1 MQTGNLELEAHS
13 MIIKSGL
20 AAAAV
25 AVSAMTIAGCGSAS
39 PSGSQ
44 SASPAGGQAQ
54 AAPASSTAPA
64 SSAGASP
71 VPSVNP
77 GGTMVSASPGG
88 SGAAGAGTE
97 CTAAHLAIAY
107 TDNKQIRQGALAGMS
122 HADAVVTFTNTGSA
136 SCRIQGYP
144 GVAALNAA
152 GQQIQQ
158 AARASGDKI
167 PLVTLAPGQVA
178 SAEITGNTASCTK
191 LTSVPG
197 LLVTAPDQR
206 TSAHLGRYQ
215 SFCVKSLG
223 VGPVYPGNSAGL
235 KL

>member
-1 MQTGNLELEAHS
+1 

-25 AVSAMTIAGCGSAS
+25 ALSAMTLAGCGSAT
-39 PSGSQ
+39 PTGGQ
-44 SASPAGGQAQ
+44 GQTAPAG
-54 AAPASSTAPA
+54 STAA
-64 SSAGASP
+64 SSAGSSP

-77 GGTMVSASPGG
+77 GGTMASASPGG
-88 SGAAGAGTE
+88 SGAGRSGTAGAGTE

-122 HADAVVTFTNTGSA
+122 HADNVVTFTNTGPA
-136 SCRIQGYP
+136 PCRIQGYP

-152 GQQIQQ
+152 GKQILQ
-158 AARASGDKI
+158 AARAPGGRI
-167 PLVTLAPGQVA
+167 PLVILAPGQVA
-178 SAEITGNTASCTK
+178 SAEITGNTASCTQPAP
-191 LTSVPG
+191 LLG

-206 TSAHLGRYQ
+206 TSTRLGRYGTL
-215 SFCVKSLG
+215 CLTSLG
-223 VGPVYPGNSAGL
+223 VGPVHPGNSAGL

>member
-1 MQTGNLELEAHS
+1 

-25 AVSAMTIAGCGSAS
+25 AISAMTIAGCGSTS

-54 AAPASSTAPA
+54 AAPADSTAPA
-64 SSAGASP
+64 SGASP

-77 GGTMVSASPGG
+77 GGTMVSASPGGSSPGG

-107 TDNKQIRQGALAGMS
+107 TDNKQIRPGALAGMS
-122 HADAVVTFTNTGSA
+122 HADKVVTFTDTGSA
-136 SCRIQGYP
+136 ACRIRGYP

-152 GQQIQQ
+152 GKQIQQ
-158 AARASGDKI
+158 AARATGVRS

-206 TSAHLGRYQ
+206 KSTRLGRYE
-215 SFCVKSLG
+215 SFCVKSLEI
-223 VGPVYPGNSAGL
+223 GPVHPGNSAGL

>member
-1 MQTGNLELEAHS
+1 LEAYI
-13 MIIKSGL
+13 MIIKSSL
-20 AAAAV
+20 AVAAV
-25 AVSAMTIAGCGSAS
+25 AISAMTIAGCGSAG
-39 PSGSQ
+39 PPGSQ

-54 AAPASSTAPA
+54 AAPADSTAAA
-64 SSAGASP
+64 SGASP

-88 SGAAGAGTE
+88 SGPAGAGTE

-122 HADAVVTFTNTGSA
+122 HADNVVTFTNTGSA
-136 SCRIQGYP
+136 TCRIQGYP

-152 GQQIQQ
+152 GKQIQQ
-158 AARASGDKI
+158 AARATGVRI

-178 SAEITGNTASCTK
+178 SAEISGNTASCTK

-206 TSAHLGRYQ
+206 ESTRLGRYQ
-215 SFCVKSLG
+215 SFCVKSLEI
-223 VGPVYPGNSAGL
+223 GPVHPGNSAGL
-235 KL
+235 KV

>member
-1 MQTGNLELEAHS
+1 
-13 MIIKSGL
+13 MIIKPGL

-25 AVSAMTIAGCGSAS
+25 ALSAVTIAGCGSSS

-44 SASPAGGQAQ
+44 SASPAGGQA
-54 AAPASSTAPA
+54 AATAA
-64 SSAGASP
+64 SSAAAAP
-71 VPSVNP
+71 TPSVNP
-77 GGTMVSASPGG
+77 GGTIVSASPGGSGAGG

-122 HADAVVTFTNTGSA
+122 HADNVVTFTNTGSA
-136 SCRIQGYP
+136 TCRIQGYP
-144 GVAALNAA
+144 GMAALNAA
-152 GQQIQQ
+152 GKQIQQ
-158 AARASGDKI
+158 AVRASVGKI

-191 LTSVPG
+191 PASVPG

-206 TSAHLGRYQ
+206 TSTRLGPYGTV
-215 SFCVKSLG
+215 CVNSLG
-223 VGPVYPGNSAGL
+223 IGPVHPGNSAGL

>member
-1 MQTGNLELEAHS
+1 
-13 MIIKSGL
+13 MIIKPGL

-25 AVSAMTIAGCGSAS
+25 ALSAVTIAGCGSSS

-44 SASPAGGQAQ
+44 SASPAGGQA
-54 AAPASSTAPA
+54 AATASTAA
-64 SSAGASP
+64 SSAAASP
-71 VPSVNP
+71 TPSVNP
-77 GGTMVSASPGG
+77 GGTIVSASPGG
-88 SGAAGAGTE
+88 SGAGGSGVAAAGTE

-122 HADAVVTFTNTGSA
+122 HADNVVTFTNTGSA
-136 SCRIQGYP
+136 TCRIQGYP
-144 GVAALNAA
+144 GLAALNAA
-152 GQQIQQ
+152 GKQIQQ
-158 AARASGDKI
+158 AVRASVGKI

-191 LTSVPG
+191 PASVPG

-206 TSAHLGRYQ
+206 TSTRLGPYGTV
-215 SFCVKSLG
+215 CVNSLG
-223 VGPVYPGNSAGL
+223 IGPVHPGNSAGL

>member
-1 MQTGNLELEAHS
+1 
-13 MIIKSGL
+13 MIIKPGL

-25 AVSAMTIAGCGSAS
+25 ALSAVTIAGCGSTS
-39 PSGSQ
+39 PSGSR
-44 SASPAGGQAQ
+44 SASPAGGQA
-54 AAPASSTAPA
+54 AATSSTAA
-64 SSAGASP
+64 SSAAASP
-71 VPSVNP
+71 TPSVNP
-77 GGTMVSASPGG
+77 GGTIVSASPGGSGAGG

-122 HADAVVTFTNTGSA
+122 HADNVVTFTNTGSA
-136 SCRIQGYP
+136 TCRIQGYP
-144 GVAALNAA
+144 GMAALNAA
-152 GQQIQQ
+152 GKQIQQ
-158 AARASGDKI
+158 AARASVGKI

-191 LTSVPG
+191 PASVPG

-206 TSAHLGRYQ
+206 TSTRLGPYGTV
-215 SFCVKSLG
+215 CVSSLG
-223 VGPVYPGNSAGL
+223 IGPVHPGNSAGL

>member
-1 MQTGNLELEAHS
+1 MV
-13 MIIKSGL
+13 IKPGL

-25 AVSAMTIAGCGSAS
+25 AVSATTIAGCGSAS
-39 PSGSQ
+39 P
-44 SASPAGGQAQ
+44 AGGQA
-54 AAPASSTAPA
+54 AATARAAA
-64 SSAGASP
+64 SSAAASP
-71 VPSVNP
+71 APSVNP

-88 SGAAGAGTE
+88 SGPGGSGAAAAGTG
-97 CTAAHLAIAY
+97 CTAAHLTIAY

-152 GQQIQQ
+152 GKQIQQ
-158 AARASGDKI
+158 AARATGLKT
-167 PLVTLAPGQVA
+167 PLVTLAPGQTA
-178 SAEITGNTASCTK
+178 SAEITGNTASCTRPAS
-191 LTSVPG
+191 LPG

-206 TSAHLGRYQ
+206 TSIRLGRYG
-215 SFCVKSLG
+215 SICVKSLG
-223 VGPVYPGNSAGL
+223 AGPVHPGNSAGL

>member
-1 MQTGNLELEAHS
+1 
-13 MIIKSGL
+13 MIVKSGL
-20 AAAAV
+20 AAAAM

-44 SASPAGGQAQ
+44 SASPAGGQA
-54 AAPASSTAPA
+54 AATASTTA
-64 SSAGASP
+64 SSAAASP
-71 VPSVNP
+71 TPSVNP

-88 SGAAGAGTE
+88 SGAGGSGAAAAGTE

-122 HADAVVTFTNTGSA
+122 HADNVVTFTNTGSA
-136 SCRIQGYP
+136 ACRIQGYP

-152 GQQIQQ
+152 GKQIQQ
-158 AARASGDKI
+158 AARASVGKI

-191 LTSVPG
+191 PATVPG

-206 TSAHLGRYQ
+206 TSTRLGPYGTV
-215 SFCVKSLG
+215 CVNSLG
-223 VGPVYPGNSAGL
+223 IGPVHPGNSAGL
-235 KL
+235 TL

>member
-1 MQTGNLELEAHS
+1 
-13 MIIKSGL
+13 MIVKSGL
-20 AAAAV
+20 AAAAM

-39 PSGSQ
+39 PSGGQ
-44 SASPAGGQAQ
+44 SASPAGGQA
-54 AAPASSTAPA
+54 AATASTAA
-64 SSAGASP
+64 SSAAASP
-71 VPSVNP
+71 TPSVNP
-77 GGTMVSASPGG
+77 GGTIVSASPGG
-88 SGAAGAGTE
+88 SGAGGSGAAAAGTE

-122 HADAVVTFTNTGSA
+122 HADAVVTFTNSGSA

-158 AARASGDKI
+158 AARASVGKI

-206 TSAHLGRYQ
+206 TSARLGRYQ

-223 VGPVYPGNSAGL
+223 IGPVHPGNSAGL

>member
-1 MQTGNLELEAHS
+1 
-13 MIIKSGL
+13 MIIKPGL

-54 AAPASSTAPA
+54 AASTAA
-64 SSAGASP
+64 SSAGSSP

-122 HADAVVTFTNTGSA
+122 HADNVVTFTNTGSA
-136 SCRIQGYP
+136 PCRIQGYP

-152 GQQIQQ
+152 GKQIFE
-158 AARASGDKI
+158 AVRATGGRI

-178 SAEITGNTASCTK
+178 SAEITGNTASCTQPAP
-191 LTSVPG
+191 LLG

-206 TSAHLGRYQ
+206 TSTRLGPYGTV
-215 SFCVKSLG
+215 CVNSLG
-223 VGPVYPGNSAGL
+223 IGPVHPGNSAGL
-235 KL
+235 SL

>member
-1 MQTGNLELEAHS
+1 

-25 AVSAMTIAGCGSAS
+25 AISAITITGCGSTS

-54 AAPASSTAPA
+54 AAPADSTAA
-64 SSAGASP
+64 TSGASP

-77 GGTMVSASPGG
+77 GGTMVSASPGGSSPGG

-107 TDNKQIRQGALAGMS
+107 TGSKQIRQGALAGMS
-122 HADAVVTFTNTGSA
+122 HADNVVTFTNTGPA
-136 SCRIQGYP
+136 ACRIQGYP

-152 GQQIQQ
+152 GKQIQQ
-158 AARASGDKI
+158 AARATGVRI

-206 TSAHLGRYQ
+206 KSTRLGRYE

-223 VGPVYPGNSAGL
+223 IGPVHPGNSAGL
-235 KL
+235 KV

>member
-1 MQTGNLELEAHS
+1 
-13 MIIKSGL
+13 MIIKSSL

-25 AVSAMTIAGCGSAS
+25 AISAMTIAGCGSAS

-54 AAPASSTAPA
+54 AAPADSTAAA
-64 SSAGASP
+64 SGASP

-88 SGAAGAGTE
+88 SGAGGAGTG
-97 CTAAHLAIAY
+97 CTAAHLTIAY

-122 HADAVVTFTNTGSA
+122 HADNVVTFTNTGSA

-152 GQQIQQ
+152 GKQIQQ
-158 AARASGDKI
+158 AARATGVRI

-206 TSAHLGRYQ
+206 KSTRLGRYEG
-215 SFCVKSLG
+215 FCVKSLAI
-223 VGPVYPGNSAGL
+223 GPVHPGNSAGL
-235 KL
+235 RV

>member
-1 MQTGNLELEAHS
+1 
-13 MIIKSGL
+13 MILKSGL

-25 AVSAMTIAGCGSAS
+25 AISAMTIAGCGSAS
-39 PSGSQ
+39 PPGSQ
-44 SASPAGGQAQ
+44 SASPAGGQAAATAGTATASAA
-54 AAPASSTAPA
+54 AAPA
-64 SSAGASP
+64 
-71 VPSVNP
+71 PSVNP
-77 GGTMVSASPGG
+77 GGTMVSASPGNSSPGSSGAGG

-107 TDNKQIRQGALAGMS
+107 TDNKQIRQGALDGMS

-144 GVAALNAA
+144 GVAALDVA
-152 GQQIQQ
+152 GKQIQQ
-158 AARASGDKI
+158 AARATGLKI
-167 PLVTLAPGQVA
+167 PLVTLAPGQTA

-191 LTSVPG
+191 PASVPG

-206 TSAHLGRYQ
+206 TPTRLGHYG
-215 SFCVKSLG
+215 SVCANSLG
-223 VGPVYPGNSAGL
+223 IGPVHPGNSAGL

>member
-1 MQTGNLELEAHS
+1 
-13 MIIKSGL
+13 MIIKPGL

-25 AVSAMTIAGCGSAS
+25 ALSAVTIAGCGSTS
-39 PSGSQ
+39 PSGSR
-44 SASPAGGQAQ
+44 SASPAGGQA
-54 AAPASSTAPA
+54 AATSSTTA
-64 SSAGASP
+64 SSAAASP
-71 VPSVNP
+71 TPSVNP
-77 GGTMVSASPGG
+77 GGTIVSASPGGSGAGG

-122 HADAVVTFTNTGSA
+122 HADNVVTFTNTGSA
-136 SCRIQGYP
+136 TCRIQGYP
-144 GVAALNAA
+144 GMAALNAA
-152 GQQIQQ
+152 GKQIQQ
-158 AARASGDKI
+158 AARASVGKI

-191 LTSVPG
+191 PASVPG

-206 TSAHLGRYQ
+206 TSTRLGPYGTV
-215 SFCVKSLG
+215 CVSSLG
-223 VGPVYPGNSAGL
+223 IGPVHPGNSAGL

>member
-1 MQTGNLELEAHS
+1 
-13 MIIKSGL
+13 MIVKSGL
-20 AAAAV
+20 AAAAM

-39 PSGSQ
+39 PSGSR
-44 SASPAGGQAQ
+44 SASPAGGQA
-54 AAPASSTAPA
+54 AATASTAA
-64 SSAGASP
+64 SSAAASP
-71 VPSVNP
+71 TPSVNP
-77 GGTMVSASPGG
+77 GGTMVSASPGR

-122 HADAVVTFTNTGSA
+122 HADNVVTFTNTGSA
-136 SCRIQGYP
+136 TCRIQGYP
-144 GVAALNAA
+144 GMAALNAA
-152 GQQIQQ
+152 GKQIQQ
-158 AARASGDKI
+158 AVRASVGKI

-191 LTSVPG
+191 PASVPG

-206 TSAHLGRYQ
+206 TSTRLGPYGTV
-215 SFCVKSLG
+215 CVNSLG
-223 VGPVYPGNSAGL
+223 IGPVHPGNSAGL

>member
-1 MQTGNLELEAHS
+1 
-13 MIIKSGL
+13 MIVKSGL
-20 AAAAV
+20 AAAAM

-44 SASPAGGQAQ
+44 SASPAGGQA
-54 AAPASSTAPA
+54 AATASTAA
-64 SSAGASP
+64 SSAAASP
-71 VPSVNP
+71 TPSVNP
-77 GGTMVSASPGG
+77 GGTMVSASPGGSGAGG

-122 HADAVVTFTNTGSA
+122 HADNVVTFTNTGSA
-136 SCRIQGYP
+136 TCRIQGYP
-144 GVAALNAA
+144 GMAALNTA
-152 GQQIQQ
+152 GKQIQQ
-158 AARASGDKI
+158 AARASVGKI

-191 LTSVPG
+191 PASVPG

-206 TSAHLGRYQ
+206 TSTRLGPYGTV
-215 SFCVKSLG
+215 CVNSLG
-223 VGPVYPGNSAGL
+223 IGPVHPGNSAGL
-235 KL
+235 TL

>member
-1 MQTGNLELEAHS
+1 
-13 MIIKSGL
+13 MIVKSTL
-20 AAAAV
+20 TVAAV
-25 AVSAMTIAGCGSAS
+25 AISAMTIAGCGSAS

-54 AAPASSTAPA
+54 AAPADSTAAA
-64 SSAGASP
+64 SGASP
-71 VPSVNP
+71 VPSVHP
-77 GGTMVSASPGG
+77 GGTMVSASPGR

-122 HADAVVTFTNTGSA
+122 HADNVVTFTNTGSA
-136 SCRIQGYP
+136 TCRIQGYP
-144 GVAALNAA
+144 GMAALNNA
-152 GQQIQQ
+152 GKQIQQ
-158 AARASGDKI
+158 AARASVGKI

-191 LTSVPG
+191 PATVPG

-206 TSAHLGRYQ
+206 TSTRLGPYGTV
-215 SFCVKSLG
+215 CVNSLG
-223 VGPVYPGNSAGL
+223 IGPVHPGNSAGL
-235 KL
+235 TL